1 MSKSPAIRLPW
12 TSHHPITNL
21 SYFMLHRRVKHWSQT
36 LKVILSLKLYLF
48 LFADVADPR
57 SCSTFSYFSV
67 FIIPEVATGQQ
78 TNLAKVP
85 VTCSFLRSCFRAGH
99 ETLQEMCC
107 VTKPGLWGTPF
118 VLLIWQCCAEF
129 NFRVILTFWFFRDD
143 KVDDEDDASES
154 EGTCSVLLS

>member
-1 MSKSPAIRLPW
+1 
-12 TSHHPITNL
+12 
-21 SYFMLHRRVKHWSQT
+21 MLHRRGKHWSQT
-36 LKVILSLKLYLF
+36 FKVILSLKLYLF

-57 SCSTFSYFSV
+57 ACSTFSYFSV

-78 TNLAKVP
+78 TNLPQVP

-107 VTKPGLWGTPF
+107 VTKPGLWGTAI

-129 NFRVILTFWFFRDD
+129 NFRVILTFCFLGTIKLTTKMMEV
-143 KVDDEDDASES
+143 KVKVRVQFYYLKTFYSYS
-154 EGTCSVLLS
+154 LNLSIQWK